1 MSPSPREMPRAGPN
15 PRICARVWTNTGRR
29 LRSDADREPNID
41 VDHPWLPAAAESHAG
56 APLSLLSQ
64 LLLLCA
70 YRDRTPWSSEG
81 YLARPVSPSTLSSI
95 QQGRLRPGAGR
106 YRESLVSTLTGG
118 AVSAPLKGG
127 AKRLEISMPKT
138 PPLLWFAPAA
148 ILFYNYQAW
157 MHDYPPAGGHDI
169 AMHTTGSAPGA
180 AATLGDSVPQA
191 ASSAALPATPAA
203 AEPSA
208 AAPAAADP
216 FTAPPAGTAS
226 TQDANSSQPLHVV
239 TDVLDVAINL
249 KGAELDQADL
259 MKYPLHKD
267 TPNIPVR
274 LLSREP
280 PATLYLL
287 QTGLV
292 GNAGEAAPT
301 HLATWT
307 AAENSFV
314 LADGAKELRVP
325 LTWADGQGLTVTKT
339 FVFTRGLY
347 SIDLIYDVQNSGAA
361 PRKLAPYSQFLR
373 HWEHASRSYFDVET
387 YSFKGP
393 AVWDGTKSKDLNVE
407 SDSDSKYSA
416 TINNGWLASLQ
427 HQFVTAV
434 VPPLNQP
441 YQYQLQVRN
450 NEYLISATG
459 PMVDVPAGGAVR
471 FHEDLFVGPKLQSQL
486 AAMGRNLER
495 TVDFGILTVLAQPLF
510 TGLNFVH
517 KLTGNWGWSIILVTL
532 LIKLLFYPLQQ
543 ASGRS
548 MAKMRAVGPRMKQIQ
563 ETFKDDREKLGR
575 AMMDLYKKEK
585 INPLAGCLPMVVQIP
600 VFISF
605 YRVLLESVEMRQAPF
620 LLWIN
625 DLSSRDPYFVLP
637 LLMGGAMFAQFR
649 LNPAPPDPMQAK
661 IMQFM
666 PLIMT
671 GMMAF
676 FPSGLT
682 LYWLTNTVLSIA
694 QQWRVNKVV
703 EAEAAKQRA

>member
-1 MSPSPREMPRAGPN
+1 M
-15 PRICARVWTNTGRR
+15 
-29 LRSDADREPNID
+29 PNI
-41 VDHPWLPAAAESHAG
+41 
-56 APLSLLSQ
+56 
-64 LLLLCA
+64 
-70 YRDRTPWSSEG
+70 
-81 YLARPVSPSTLSSI
+81 
-95 QQGRLRPGAGR
+95 RL
-106 YRESLVSTLTGG
+106 
-118 AVSAPLKGG
+118 
-127 AKRLEISMPKT
+127 M
-138 PPLLWFAPAA
+138 LWGVLAA
-148 ILFYNYQAW
+148 ILFLNYQTW
-157 MHDYPPAGGHDI
+157 LHDYETPPAS
-169 AMHTTGSAPGA
+169 AVQTSTGSAPTA
-180 AATLGDSVPQA
+180 SAPANTLADSLPQA
-191 ASSAALPATPAA
+191 PSAALTPAPQSSNGAPPAA
-203 AEPSA
+203 AA
-208 AAPAAADP
+208 AASAGA
-216 FTAPPAGTAS
+216 PAGAAS
-226 TQDANSSQPLHVV
+226 EAPTTPLRVS
-239 TDVLDVAINL
+239 TDVLEIGINL
-249 KGAELDQADL
+249 KGGELDQSDL
-259 MKYPLHKD
+259 KEYPLRKD

-274 LLSREP
+274 LLSYEP
-280 PATLYLL
+280 PPTLYVL
-287 QTGLV
+287 QSGLI
-292 GNAGEAAPT
+292 GAAGEAAPT
-301 HLATWT
+301 HLAAWKSEQT
-307 AAENSFV
+307 SFV
-314 LADGAKELRVP
+314 LAPGADELRVP
-325 LTWADGQGLTVTKT
+325 LTWTDGHGMTVTKT
-339 FVFTRGLY
+339 FIFKRGQYAIGL
-347 SIDLIYDVQNSGAA
+347 DYDVKNDGTA
-361 PRKLAPYSQFLR
+361 PRKLASYAQILR

-393 AVWDGTKSKDLNVE
+393 AVYDGTKSKDLNVE

-416 TINNGWLASLQ
+416 TISNGWLASLQ

-637 LLMGGAMFAQFR
+637 LLMGGAMFAQFK